1 MSMTITLVPL
11 AIAATMSLTSGSLS
25 TLLALQGKPLGDLE
39 PLETQF
45 ADETLLLQTLK
56 EHGRNVQTGGEGV
69 YVVETDCGRLR
80 YLRKEKTGPFY
91 VQIENVTDMGG
102 LLQSIDSLENE
113 YGRNVQKFTYDRVLH
128 SIGDYGMSIEDQTV
142 LEDDSIVL
150 RLRV

>member
-11 AIAATMSLTSGSLS
+11 AIAMTMSLTSTSLS

-45 ADETLLLQTLK
+45 ADETLLLQTLR
-56 EHGRNVQTGGEGV
+56 EHGMNVQTNGNGEYLV
-69 YVVETDCGRLR
+69 QTDCGRLH
-80 YLRKEKTGPFY
+80 YLRKEANGPY
-91 VQIENVTDMGG
+91 YLQIENVTNMAG
-102 LLQSIDSLENE
+102 LLESIDSLENE

-128 SIGDYGMSIEDQTV
+128 SIRDYGMSVEEQTV
-142 LEDDSIVL
+142 MEDESIVL